1 MSTIERLTI
10 QGIRSFGGNAG
21 DAQVYIIIVVF
32 VIYTQ
37 LQYATLFFSSDY
49 IMLVFTIFVGNIK
62 KMMLTINKITKNIRL
77 YVLPHR
83 LL

>member
-37 LQYATLFFSSDY
+37 LQYATLFF
-49 IMLVFTIFVGNIK
+49 FF
-62 KMMLTINKITKNIRL
+62 RL
-77 YVLPHR
+77 YYACFYDFLWEI
-83 LL
+83 LKK

>member
-37 LQYATLFFSSDY
+37 LQYATLFFFSSDY
-49 IMLVFTIFVGNIK
+49 IMLVFTIFCGK
-62 KMMLTINKITKNIRL
+62 
-77 YVLPHR
+77 Y
-83 LL
+83 